1 MKVYVA
7 GKISD
12 LNKERVCKKFKEAE
26 NFLLAKGHDVLIPI
40 VSPEY
45 KSLSHEDYMH
55 ICYAMIDVCDAVYM
69 LDNWRESAGAKLEYE
84 YACSKN
90 KEIIYE

>member
-12 LNKERVCKKFKEAE
+12 LDREKVCEKFKEAE
-26 NFLLAKGHDVLIPI
+26 NFLLTKGHDVFIPI
-40 VSPEY
+40 VLPVY
-45 KSLSHEDYMH
+45 KSMSHEDYMH
-55 ICYAMIDVCDAVYM
+55 ICYAMIDICDAVYM
-69 LDNWRESAGAKLEYE
+69 LDNWRESVGAKLEYE